1 MPAARVLIAE
11 GHPARAIAVLDR
23 IAERM
28 RRDGRLRGFMQVR
41 ALVAIAA
48 HSAGETLL
56 ALAAAVDVV
65 TLALPQNAMR
75 SLIDEGLPMREVLEF
90 ARARIPAW
98 SRNSSTATFVDTLL
112 RELGKTAPE
121 RTRPIAIAATSRKQM
136 LSSKETDVAAL
147 LLRAYTNRQ
156 LAETLSMAPD
166 TVKWHLKNIFGKLGV
181 SSRTEA
187 VLKLKEIGLDTAT
200 ERQLAG

>member
-1 MPAARVLIAE
+1 
-11 GHPARAIAVLDR
+11 
-23 IAERM
+23 
-28 RRDGRLRGFMQVR
+28 
-41 ALVAIAA
+41 
-48 HSAGETLL
+48 
-56 ALAAAVDVV
+56 
-65 TLALPQNAMR
+65 
-75 SLIDEGLPMREVLEF
+75 MREVLEF
-90 ARARIPAW
+90 ARSRIPAW

-121 RTRPIAIAATSRKQM
+121 RARPIAIAVKKQM

-156 LAETLSMAPD
+156 LAESLSMAPD

-187 VLKLKEIGLDTAT
+187 VLKLKEIGLDAAT

>member
-1 MPAARVLIAE
+1 
-11 GHPARAIAVLDR
+11 
-23 IAERM
+23 
-28 RRDGRLRGFMQVR
+28 
-41 ALVAIAA
+41 
-48 HSAGETLL
+48 
-56 ALAAAVDVV
+56 
-65 TLALPQNAMR
+65 
-75 SLIDEGLPMREVLEF
+75 MREVLEF

-121 RTRPIAIAATSRKQM
+121 RTRPIAIAGKKQM

-187 VLKLKEIGLDTAT
+187 VLKLKEIGLDAAT